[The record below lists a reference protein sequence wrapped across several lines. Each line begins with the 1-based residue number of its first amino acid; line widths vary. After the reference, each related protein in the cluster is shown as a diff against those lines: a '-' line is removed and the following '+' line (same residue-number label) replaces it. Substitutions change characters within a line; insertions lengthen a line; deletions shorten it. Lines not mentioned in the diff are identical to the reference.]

1 MPKPPTSFD
10 HALIDPASKTLFLA
24 DRSNSGIDVITLQGE
39 LFVRT
44 IGGFVGLRGP
54 ADSGP
59 NDLALVPELNQLW
72 VTDGD
77 SSVKVIDLA
86 TRSVVATVPTGGRG
100 RADDIA
106 YDARDKL
113 IAVGNDSDAPPFL
126 TFISVADRKTI
137 GTLEFPGAG
146 GLEAVLWSADRGV
159 LYQAVP
165 STKTN
170 PGGEIDLVDPKVM
183 KVTKVFALRDCNPHG
198 IAIGPRG
205 QMLLGCSPDA
215 LTNGARAQVQVID
228 MESGNLVAAI
238 TETGAAD
245 IVWYNPGANQYFVA
259 ASGMTADG
267 TKTGAPTPALGII
280 DAASNR
286 WLQNVSTF
294 AGAHSVV
301 GDPATNH
308 VYVPLPAQGFT
319 VLGGGS
325 AVLNVDR

>member
-1 MPKPPTSFD
+1 
-10 HALIDPASKTLFLA
+10 LFLA

-86 TRSVVATVPTGGRG
+86 TRSIVATVPTGGRG

-146 GLEAVLWSADRGV
+146 GLEAVLW
-159 LYQAVP
+159 
-165 STKTN
+165 
-170 PGGEIDLVDPKVM
+170 
-183 KVTKVFALRDCNPHG
+183 
-198 IAIGPRG
+198 
-205 QMLLGCSPDA
+205 
-215 LTNGARAQVQVID
+215 
-228 MESGNLVAAI
+228 
-238 TETGAAD
+238 
-245 IVWYNPGANQYFVA
+245 
-259 ASGMTADG
+259 TADG

>member
-1 MPKPPTSFD
+1 MRLEHRGYSAGVATQFS
-10 HALIDPASKTLFLA
+10 AQETLFVS
-24 DRSNSGIDVITLQGE
+24 DRSNGGIDVITLQGE

-59 NDLALVPELNQLW
+59 NDVALVPELNQLW

-86 TRSVVATVPTGGRG
+86 TRSVIATVPTGGRG

-113 IAVGNDSDAPPFL
+113 IAVGNDSDDPPFL
-126 TFISVADRKTI
+126 TFISVPDRKTI
-137 GTLEFPGAG
+137 GKLEFPGAG
-146 GLEAVLWSADRGV
+146 GLEMVLWSADRGV
-159 LYQAVP
+159 FYQAVP

-245 IVWYNPGANQYFVA
+245 IVWYNPGANSTFLA
-259 ASGMTADG
+259 AAGLTRNGRKTARRTPPLG
-267 TKTGAPTPALGII
+267 SITPA
-280 DAASNR
+280 
-286 WLQNVSTF
+286 
-294 AGAHSVV
+294 
-301 GDPATNH
+301 P
-308 VYVPLPAQGFT
+308 
-319 VLGGGS
+319 
-325 AVLNVDR
+325 

>member
-1 MPKPPTSFD
+1 M
-10 HALIDPASKTLFLA
+10 HW
-24 DRSNSGIDVITLQGE
+24 GE
-39 LFVRT
+39 L
-44 IGGFVGLRGP
+44 
-54 ADSGP
+54 
-59 NDLALVPELNQLW
+59 EL
-72 VTDGD
+72 
-77 SSVKVIDLA
+77 
-86 TRSVVATVPTGGRG
+86 
-100 RADDIA
+100 
-106 YDARDKL
+106 
-113 IAVGNDSDAPPFL
+113 APPFL

-215 LTNGARAQVQVID
+215 LANGARAQVQVID

-259 ASGMTADG
+259 ASGMTVEG
-267 TKTGAPTPALGII
+267 KGASMSTRNAT
-280 DAASNR
+280 AAV
-286 WLQNVSTF
+286 Q
-294 AGAHSVV
+294 
-301 GDPATNH
+301 
-308 VYVPLPAQGFT
+308 PLSRAEREDQCT
-319 VLGGGS
+319 CRQ
-325 AVLNVDR
+325 D

>member
-1 MPKPPTSFD
+1 
-10 HALIDPASKTLFLA
+10 
-24 DRSNSGIDVITLQGE
+24 
-39 LFVRT
+39 
-44 IGGFVGLRGP
+44 
-54 ADSGP
+54 
-59 NDLALVPELNQLW
+59 
-72 VTDGD
+72 
-77 SSVKVIDLA
+77 
-86 TRSVVATVPTGGRG
+86 
-100 RADDIA
+100 
-106 YDARDKL
+106 
-113 IAVGNDSDAPPFL
+113 
-126 TFISVADRKTI
+126 
-137 GTLEFPGAG
+137 
-146 GLEAVLWSADRGV
+146 
-159 LYQAVP
+159 
-165 STKTN
+165 
-170 PGGEIDLVDPKVM
+170 M